1 MKQFLSSFKYVV
13 IGGLFLL
20 IGYGSHTFAVA
31 PNFDNN
37 FAQFMTNKTPDQ
49 NGRVESV
56 FDFSKCIKRDNSIE
70 QNIKN
75 LFYPSTT
82 PGDSECS
89 VLKGGILWDAV
100 KIITFGLLFV
110 FIVIAGM
117 GFLLNGAENSK
128 KAAMNMVYLAYGAFL
143 VYGSIWILGYVL
155 NVENVAGSADL
166 VNNLQNNLF
175 LQILGF
181 FKVMA
186 FFIAIVMM
194 VWTGYKMMSAMD
206 KEDKIK
212 EGRKGVINII
222 VALVLIKI
230 VDYVFYIAQSVSFAA
245 KASALVLDLAK
256 ILGWV
261 LGIVFVLGLMFA
273 GYSMF
278 VSNGDEKAMKKTRSI
293 LINIFM
299 ISLVLFFFL
308 LIVYQIFNEFV
319 V

>member
-82 PGDSECS
+82 PWDSECS
-89 VLKGGILWDAV
+89 VLKWGILWDAV
-100 KIITFGLLFV
+100 KIITFWLLFV

-117 GFLLNGAENSK
+117 WFLLNGAENSK

-155 NVENVAGSADL
+155 NVENVAWSADL

-212 EGRKGVINII
+212 EWRKWVINII

-256 ILGWV
+256 ILWWV